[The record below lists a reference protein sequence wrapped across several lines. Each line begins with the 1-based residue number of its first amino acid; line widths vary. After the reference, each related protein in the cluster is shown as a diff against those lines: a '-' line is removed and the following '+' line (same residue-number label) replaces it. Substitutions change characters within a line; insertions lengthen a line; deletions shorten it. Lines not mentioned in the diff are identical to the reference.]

1 MAPTVSN
8 SIGTRAFNV
17 FRGGL
22 IGVVE
27 VVPGVSGGTV
37 ALIIGV
43 YEKLINAAGHITSAI
58 RYAAT
63 DLPRRKGAARAGE
76 ELRRADW
83 PVVLPLMVGM
93 ACALVLGAKLVA
105 PLVENHQQYAFAL
118 FLGLMLASL
127 WIPYSHSGQRWT
139 PVNYGVAAVWA
150 TAAFVL
156 TGMPP
161 SEITANPLT
170 VFFGG
175 SIAICALVLP
185 GMSGSFLLLT
195 MGLYQPVIDAANNR
209 DLPLLGAFALGC
221 VVGLGLFVKV
231 LKWLL
236 ENHHHI
242 ALVVM
247 TGLMAGS
254 LRALWPWQDDDRSLY
269 APSGGV
275 PQTFG
280 LLMLGFVIVLA
291 VIVVEH
297 RTRQAK
303 ERRLTNPESG
313 RRKHAKV

>member
-1 MAPTVSN
+1 MAPTISN

-43 YEKLINAAGHITSAI
+43 YEKLIDTAGHLTSAI

-63 DLPRRKGAARAGE
+63 DLPRGKGHARAAE
-76 ELRRADW
+76 ELRRPDW
-83 PVVLPLMVGM
+83 PIVFPLMIGM
-93 ACALVLGAKLVA
+93 ASALVLGAKLVA

-127 WIPYSHSGQRWT
+127 WIPYTHSGQTWK
-139 PVNYGVAAVWA
+139 PVNYAIAGVVGLG
-150 TAAFVL
+150 AFVL

-161 SEITANPLT
+161 SEITASPLT

-209 DLPLLGAFALGC
+209 DLPLLGAFAFGC
-221 VVGLGLFVKV
+221 AVGLGLFVKV

-236 ENHHHI
+236 ENHHHST
-242 ALVVM
+242 LVVM

-254 LRALWPWQDDDRSLY
+254 LRALWPWQDDDRALY
-269 APSGGV
+269 APDGGI

-280 LLMLGFVIVLA
+280 LFALGFVIVLV
-291 VIVVEH
+291 VIVMEH
-297 RTRQAK
+297 RMRRTK
-303 ERRLTNPESG
+303 ERKLATPMTG

>member
-1 MAPTVSN
+1 MAPTGSN
-8 SIGTRAFNV
+8 PIGTRAFNV

-43 YEKLINAAGHITSAI
+43 YEKLIGTAGHITSAI
-58 RYAAT
+58 RLAAT
-63 DLPRRKGAARAGE
+63 DVPRGKGGSRAVE
-76 ELRRADW
+76 ELRRIDW
-83 PVVLPLMVGM
+83 SVVFPLMIGM
-93 ACALVLGAKLVA
+93 ASALVLGAKLVA
-105 PLVENHQQYAFAL
+105 PLVEHHQQYSFAL

-127 WIPYSHSGQRWT
+127 WIPYTHSGQTWK
-139 PVNYGVAAVWA
+139 PMNYAVAGAVA
-150 TAAFVL
+150 VGAFVL

-161 SEITANPLT
+161 SEIDANPLT

-195 MGLYQPVIDAANNR
+195 LGLYQPVIDAANSR
-209 DLPLLGAFALGC
+209 DLPLLAAFALGC
-221 VVGLGLFVKV
+221 AVGLGLFVKV

-242 ALVVM
+242 TLVVM

-254 LRALWPWQDDDRSLY
+254 LRALWPWQDDDRNLY
-269 APSGGV
+269 APGDGI

-280 LLMLGFVIVLA
+280 LLLLGFLIVLV
-291 VIVVEH
+291 VIIVEH
-297 RTRQAK
+297 RTRRAK
-303 ERRLTNPESG
+303 ERKLTNPTAG
-313 RRKHAKV
+313 RRRHAKV